1 MSEQAF
7 LEIDDI
13 SKSFGV
19 VDALKD
25 VTFSV
30 KKGEIHALLG
40 ENGAGKSTLVKIIK
54 GELVPDRGELRLDGQ
69 KIDEFSPQKSMELGI
84 AIVHQELAIFE
95 NMTVAENIFPRADFL
110 VRKAQIDFAMMNT
123 KARESLKLFDL
134 DILPD
139 EKMENLALAEQQMVE
154 ILRAISREQKVILFD
169 EPTSGLKAKEAER
182 LMDILKQ
189 LRDDGITIIYISHRI
204 PEIMNLSDR
213 ITILRDGQYI
223 ATYKNTPELTE
234 NQLISGMVGREF
246 SDSLYH
252 KKNVRHAPST
262 PVYLEVKEFTKKK
275 SLQNVS
281 FAVHAGEI
289 LGVFG
294 LEGSGALDL
303 SRQLYGLDANDS
315 GDILLQGKP
324 IKRINPGV
332 LMKKKVLYLHNNRK
346 EAGLLLDMAAS
357 DNIALTS
364 LKHVSKFGF
373 FNKSRLGELTQAFI
387 ERFSIMI
394 PSIYT
399 RPRNLSGGNQQ
410 KLMLA
415 VCLATDPDCL
425 IVNEPT
431 RGVDVGAK
439 VEIHKY
445 ILSLAQKG
453 KSLIVFSSELPELIS
468 LADRILVMQNKRIAG
483 ELSGAEISE
492 EKVMSYAAGSGMA

>member
-1 MSEQAF
+1 P
-7 LEIDDI
+7 I
-13 SKSFGV
+13 S
-19 VDALKD
+19 
-25 VTFSV
+25 
-30 KKGEIHALLG
+30 
-40 ENGAGKSTLVKIIK
+40 
-54 GELVPDRGELRLDGQ
+54 
-69 KIDEFSPQKSMELGI
+69 
-84 AIVHQELAIFE
+84 
-95 NMTVAENIFPRADFL
+95 DFL
-110 VRKAQIDFAMMNT
+110 VKNAQIDFAMMNT

-134 DILPD
+134 DIPPD
-139 EKMENLALAEQQMVE
+139 ENMENLALAEQQMVE
-154 ILRAISREQKVILFD
+154 ILRAISRKQNVILFD

-213 ITILRDGQYI
+213 VTILRDGQYI
-223 ATYKNTPELTE
+223 ATHDNTPELTE

-252 KKNVRHAPST
+252 KKDARQTPST
-262 PVYLEVKEFTKKK
+262 QVYLEVKGFTKKK

-281 FAVHAGEI
+281 FSVHEGEI

-315 GDILLQGKP
+315 GELLLRGKAL
-324 IKRINPGV
+324 KRINPGV
-332 LMKKKVLYLHNNRK
+332 FIKKNVLYLNDNRK
-346 EAGLLLDMAAS
+346 EAGLLIDMAAS

-364 LKHVSKFGF
+364 LKQVSKVGF
-373 FNKSRLGELTQAFI
+373 FNKSRLGELTNAFI
-387 ERFSIMI
+387 ERFSIVI
-394 PSIYT
+394 PSINT

-410 KLMLA
+410 KLMMA

-445 ILSLAQKG
+445 ILSLAEKG
-453 KSLIVFSSELPELIS
+453 KSLIVFSSELPELIG
-468 LADRILVMQNKRIAG
+468 LADRIIVMQNKQIAG

-492 EKVMSYAAGSGMA
+492 EKVMSYAAGSGIA